1 MTEVGLVRYAE
12 VALDVTSR
20 VLPLYRASR
29 SKHTFTQPQLL
40 SALLLMRY
48 EDWTFRETEVRLGEH
63 SELRKALGLASV
75 PAYATLY
82 RFMRRLDH
90 SVIDEAITVT
100 AARLPAQARAS
111 KAVIAIDGTGLDTCS
126 VSSYFVKRTGTLS
139 RKHYLKWVVSVDTTR
154 LMITGQ
160 VAHQGP
166 TNDTASLPGLV
177 EKARKTGPLSLV
189 LADAEFDSRQNHEY
203 IRNVAG
209 AMSVIPATRS
219 KVKGKGKGYRAE
231 MQKNF
236 PKKLYAKRTLVETAF
251 SMVKRK
257 LSDRAP
263 GRSLATQRLQALL
276 LGVAFNIYKLRS
288 RLPIHSPGT
297 HQPAHTCM
305 PIPT

>member
-1 MTEVGLVRYAE
+1 
-12 VALDVTSR
+12 
-20 VLPLYRASR
+20 
-29 SKHTFTQPQLL
+29 
-40 SALLLMRY
+40 
-48 EDWTFRETEVRLGEH
+48 
-63 SELRKALGLASV
+63 
-75 PAYATLY
+75 
-82 RFMRRLDH
+82 
-90 SVIDEAITVT
+90 
-100 AARLPAQARAS
+100 
-111 KAVIAIDGTGLDTCS
+111 
-126 VSSYFVKRTGTLS
+126 
-139 RKHYLKWVVSVDTTR
+139 
-154 LMITGQ
+154 MITGQ

-209 AMSVIPATRS
+209 AMSVIPATRN
-219 KVKGKGKGYRAE
+219 KVTGKAKGYRAE

-288 RLPIHSPGT
+288 RLPIHPPGN
-297 HQPAHTCM
+297 HQSARTYIQ
-305 PIPT
+305 IPT